1 MNMIQKT
8 ALWVTAFFILAS
20 TASAQ
25 YVEGQI
31 MVQVKPDADI
41 HEVINLTRNA
51 DGPVV
56 YNAELLTERMHLWL
70 VKFDSN
76 HTDVK
81 AAVNQFK
88 QLPGVLNAQPNH
100 NNITLRSSNP
110 VFPNDPDLAA
120 QWPMDTSSA
129 VHGIDAVYAWDISN
143 GGHTALGDE
152 IVIAVID
159 DGFDLNHIDL
169 DYFTNTHEIPGNG
182 IDDDSNGYVDD
193 YVGWNGVDTSSS
205 FSVRTH
211 GTHVAGIAGAKTNN
225 GQGIAG
231 MAWRAKVMPI
241 SVLAGGPLLESHVL
255 SAYGYMLEMR
265 KRYNETDGAQ
275 GAYIVSSNSS
285 FGVNYGDPENYP
297 LWCAFYDTLSQAGIL
312 NVAATMNAPVNVDEV
327 GDVPCTCETENLISV
342 TAVGRYNH
350 NITAFGANSIDL
362 AAPGHDIYSTIPNQ
376 SYQYMTGTSM
386 AAPHVAGLVALA
398 YGAVCPAVLTE
409 HKNNPIEL
417 VKIMKDAVLN
427 GTIPTQEV
435 RTKVATGGRM
445 NALNTLL
452 ELEKLKC
459 GELIVQKTADDLC
472 GSCTGRLQVDL
483 LNGADSF
490 TVVWNDE
497 RIDSNVFFQQGSL
510 LRNDLCKD
518 REYWFSARDQYDNV
532 YRDTVYVEGND
543 SIFVLHT
550 LFPESAAAAGDGKIT
565 IGTFGGEPPY
575 NYLWSN
581 GAVTRDLT
589 GVSKGLYT
597 LTVSD
602 ANNCTYNE
610 EFNLYVTGV
619 EDLNEFGDLNI
630 FPNPGTNRIWFERE
644 ESGKAE
650 VYVTDV
656 TGKTLIV
663 RNFGQQNFSVDVS
676 SLAAGTYFIL
686 VKDKNGINR
695 KKWIK
700 TR

>member
-1 MNMIQKT
+1 M
-8 ALWVTAFFILAS
+8 AFFMLTS
-20 TASAQ
+20 VVKGQ

-31 MVQVKPDADI
+31 MVQIEPGADI

-51 DGPVV
+51 DGPVI
-56 YNAELLTERMHLWL
+56 YDAEILAERMNLWL

-76 HTDVK
+76 YIRVPV
-81 AAVNQFK
+81 AVSIFQSL
-88 QLPGVLNAQPNH
+88 QGVINAQPNH
-100 NNITLRSSNP
+100 TNITLRSSNP
-110 VFPNDPDLAA
+110 VFPNDPDLSV

-129 VHGIDAVYAWDISN
+129 VHGIDAVFAWDISQ

-169 DYFTNTHEIPGNG
+169 DFFKNTHEIPGNG

-193 YVGWNGVDTSSS
+193 YIGWNGVDTSAN

-211 GTHVAGIAGAKTNN
+211 GTHVAGIAAAKTNN
-225 GQGIAG
+225 GQGVAG
-231 MAWRAKVMPI
+231 MAWRAKIMPI
-241 SVLAGGPLLESHVL
+241 SVLSGGPLLESHVL

-285 FGVNYGDPENYP
+285 FGVNYGDPENFP

-327 GDVPCTCETENLISV
+327 GDVPCTCETDNLISV

-350 NITAFGANSIDL
+350 NITAFGVKSIDL
-362 AAPGHDIYSTIPNQ
+362 AAPGHDIYSTVPNQ
-376 SYQYMTGTSM
+376 NYQYQTGTSM

-398 YGAVCPAVLTE
+398 YGAICPAVLTK

-452 ELEKLKC
+452 ELDKLKC
-459 GELIVQKTADDLC
+459 GELFVQKSSDDLC
-472 GSCTGRLQVDL
+472 GDCTGRMQVDL
-483 LNGADSF
+483 LNGIDSF
-490 TVVWNDE
+490 TVVWNDN
-497 RIDSNVFFQQGSL
+497 RVDSNVFFQQGSL
-510 LRNDLCKD
+510 VRHDLCGN
-518 REYWFSARDQYDNV
+518 REYSFSARDRYDNV
-532 YRDTVYVEGND
+532 YRDTVYVDGND

-550 LFPESAAAAGDGKIT
+550 LYPESVAGAGDGKVT
-565 IGTFGGEPPY
+565 VGTFGGEPPY
-575 NYLWSN
+575 SYLWSN
-581 GAVTRDLT
+581 GAATRDLI
-589 GVSKGLYT
+589 GVSKGIYT
-597 LTVSD
+597 LSVTDV
-602 ANNCTYNE
+602 NNCVYEE
-610 EFNLYVTGV
+610 EFNIYITGV
-619 EDLNEFGDLNI
+619 NDLEQNGGLRVY
-630 FPNPGTNRIWFERE
+630 PNPGSDVIYFERE
-644 ESGKAE
+644 QNGPAE

-656 TGKTLIV
+656 TGKTVII
-663 RNFGQQNFSVDVS
+663 RNFVQQNFSLNVS
-676 SLAAGTYFIL
+676 DLAAGTYFIL
-686 VKDKNGINR
+686 LKSEGVVSR

-700 TR
+700 TQ